1 MRNIIRTIATVGILV
16 AYSCCIA
23 RAYSINIMFPP
34 VTVCETE
41 HNECDDEKGGD
52 SQKEIRFMIAE
63 LIMDLFE

>member
-1 MRNIIRTIATVGILV
+1 MRNIIRTIAVVGVIV

-41 HNECDDEKGGD
+41 DDMHSGGG